1 MVIDK
6 DIIENLKSLA
16 KKDPDKALISIRKI
30 IKNYPYLMSA
40 KLLELQIKKKTNNKG
55 FKNALSN
62 CAIQTSYR
70 NILYKYL
77 ENTNEKVEN
86 YKKIDTLNK
95 KTSYSFL
102 QWLEL
107 IDTESKNPIP
117 TKFDRIDNSI
127 ENNSK
132 IKNIKSFDSENSL
145 EIDNG
150 FSKSEIM
157 TETLAHLYWKQK
169 KYKEAK
175 KAFKILSLKYPE
187 KSSLFADHLKKIK
200 QEKTK

>member
-40 KLLELQIKKKTNNKG
+40 KLLELQILKKTNNKG

-70 NILYKYL
+70 NILYEYL
-77 ENTNEKVEN
+77 ENINEKVEN
-86 YKKIDTLNK
+86 YKKIDTINK

-107 IDTESKNPIP
+107 IDTENKYQIP

-187 KSSLFADHLKKIK
+187 KSSLFADHIKKIK

>member
-40 KLLELQIKKKTNNKG
+40 KLLELQILKKTNNKG

-175 KAFKILSLKYPE
+175 KALKILSLKYPE

>member
-6 DIIENLKSLA
+6 EIIENLKSLA

-40 KLLELQIKKKTNNKG
+40 KLLELQILKKTNNKG

>member
-6 DIIENLKSLA
+6 EIIENLKSLA

-40 KLLELQIKKKTNNKG
+40 KLLELQILKKTNNKG

-70 NILYKYL
+70 NILYEYL
-77 ENTNEKVEN
+77 ENINEKVEN
-86 YKKIDTLNK
+86 YKKIDTINK

-107 IDTESKNPIP
+107 IDTENKYQIP

-187 KSSLFADHLKKIK
+187 KSSLFADHIKKIK

>member
-40 KLLELQIKKKTNNKG
+40 KLLELQILKKTNNKG

-187 KSSLFADHLKKIK
+187 KSSLFANHLKKIK

>member
-40 KLLELQIKKKTNNKG
+40 KLLELQILKKTNNKG

-70 NILYKYL
+70 NILYEYL
-77 ENTNEKVEN
+77 ENINEKVEN
-86 YKKIDTLNK
+86 YKKIDTINK

-107 IDTESKNPIP
+107 IDTENKYQIP

>member
-40 KLLELQIKKKTNNKG
+40 KLLELQILKKTNNKG

>member
-40 KLLELQIKKKTNNKG
+40 KLLELQILKKTNNKG

-175 KAFKILSLKYPE
+175 KLSKFYL
-187 KSSLFADHLKKIK
+187 
-200 QEKTK
+200 

>member
-40 KLLELQIKKKTNNKG
+40 KLLELQILKKTNNKG

-70 NILYKYL
+70 NILYEYL
-77 ENTNEKVEN
+77 ENINEKVEN

>member
-16 KKDPDKALISIRKI
+16 KKYPDKALRSIRKI

-40 KLLELQIKKKTNNKG
+40 KLLELQILKKTNNKG

>member
-1 MVIDK
+1 MVIYK

-40 KLLELQIKKKTNNKG
+40 KLLELQILKKTNNKG

-70 NILYKYL
+70 NILYEYL
-77 ENTNEKVEN
+77 ENINEKVEN
-86 YKKIDTLNK
+86 YKKIDTINK

-107 IDTESKNPIP
+107 IDTENKYQIP